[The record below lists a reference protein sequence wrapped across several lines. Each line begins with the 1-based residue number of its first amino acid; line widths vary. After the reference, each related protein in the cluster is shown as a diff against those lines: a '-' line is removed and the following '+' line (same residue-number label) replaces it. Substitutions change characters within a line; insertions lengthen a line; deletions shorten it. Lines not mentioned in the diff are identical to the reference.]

1 MKEVKNA
8 VNMANQ
14 IEELKSMLTFI
25 CTYVQLSHCDLK
37 FFEDVMSEA
46 RQAVENLL
54 RPILDDVDNNVGC
67 KHNMDHVLPSLVD
80 NIDDCISSCHHSTSS
95 ATMTDEQLDFL
106 LLNLHYLSKYAAEQ
120 SFPLETQYEIL
131 QKVSGNMKDFHGL
144 MVNGCVEHEIVL
156 YVSPQF
162 QLMAERV
169 GIFFWNSRTYGDSRL
184 FKLAHLL
191 MKIIPI
197 ELEVMLI
204 CYTNLKPSTSAEV
217 GRFIKNL
224 LEISPDILREYL
236 IHLQEH
242 MVNVITVTTPGARN
256 IHVMIEF
263 LLIVLTDM
271 PKDFI
276 HHDKSFDLLA
286 RVGALIREVST
297 LVHDLEKKSRNEES
311 TDETCRSTVD
321 SLEEK
326 MELLKEDFGHVY
338 LKPPDS
344 YQCCFPMND
353 GPLFM
358 RLLLI
363 HLNDLLESN
372 AYSIALIK
380 DDIRLVKE
388 ALEFMSKD
396 YVIDSIIVRDNG
408 LLHLIFSLPITIK
421 KINLIKEDVY
431 QLLEKIPKSKTLIV
445 VNSPKSPAER
455 KSLKTGKIIVGFK
468 EETNWL
474 IRKLT
479 SGPANL
485 DVISITGMPG
495 SGKTTLAYKVYNDE
509 SVCSHFDLR
518 AWCTVDQKYDEK
530 KLLEKLFNQL
540 KGSDLKFS
548 EDIDVADMLRKQL
561 FGKRYLIVL
570 DDVWDTTTWDD
581 LTRSFPDLE
590 KGSRIILTTRQKEVA
605 FHGKVNT
612 DPLNLRLLSPE
623 ECWELI
629 EKRAFGEQSCPDELL
644 DVGKEIAQNCKGLP
658 LVADL
663 IAGVIAVDVMKVIEL
678 SYDHLPH
685 HMKPCF
691 LYHAS
696 FPKDTAVHRVMLK
709 MYLRAE
715 GLVEQ
720 TG

>member
-1 MKEVKNA
+1 
-8 VNMANQ
+8 MAW
-14 IEELKSMLTFI
+14 
-25 CTYVQLSHCDLK
+25 
-37 FFEDVMSEA
+37 
-46 RQAVENLL
+46 
-54 RPILDDVDNNVGC
+54 
-67 KHNMDHVLPSLVD
+67 
-80 NIDDCISSCHHSTSS
+80 
-95 ATMTDEQLDFL
+95 
-106 LLNLHYLSKYAAEQ
+106 
-120 SFPLETQYEIL
+120 SF
-131 QKVSGNMKDFHGL
+131 GNMKDFHGL

-184 FKLAHLL
+184 FKLAHLS

-197 ELEVMLI
+197 ELEVMQI

-311 TDETCRSTVD
+311 TDETCRATVD

-358 RLLLI
+358 HLLLI
-363 HLNDLLESN
+363 HLNDLLDSN
-372 AYSIALIK
+372 CYSIALIK
-380 DDIRLVKE
+380 DDIRL
-388 ALEFMSKD
+388 
-396 YVIDSIIVRDNG
+396 
-408 LLHLIFSLPITIK
+408 
-421 KINLIKEDVY
+421 INLIKEDVY

-495 SGKTTLAYKVYNDE
+495 WGKTTLAYKVYNDE

-663 IAGVIAVDVMKVIEL
+663 IAGVIA
-678 SYDHLPH
+678 
-685 HMKPCF
+685 
-691 LYHAS
+691 
-696 FPKDTAVHRVMLK
+696 
-709 MYLRAE
+709 
-715 GLVEQ
+715 GLEKKKGCVA
-720 TG
+720 